1 MAYFFVHSFAMSVY
15 FDLSVLN
22 VLAISGT
29 SGSSGFGS
37 HKREHMDRSTF
48 EIVSAGLHWDLRISR
63 QILPLLLIL
72 GW

>member
-37 HKREHMDRSTF
+37 HKREHMDRSTKMK
-48 EIVSAGLHWDLRISR
+48 ESLC
-63 QILPLLLIL
+63 
-72 GW
+72 

>member
-29 SGSSGFGS
+29 SGSSGLGS
-37 HKREHMDRSTF
+37 HKREHMDRSTKMK
-48 EIVSAGLHWDLRISR
+48 ERACDKSNTYTK
-63 QILPLLLIL
+63 ILLASH
-72 GW
+72 